1 MSEKQAKIIK
11 IMAIITGATI
21 ISSIS
26 AVIGYVIGY
35 CNGFD
40 KRVDASECKP
50 ARKWYFDI

>member
-1 MSEKQAKIIK
+1 MSEKQAKIVK

-26 AVIGYVIGY
+26 AVVGYAIGY

-40 KRVDASECKP
+40 KRVGASECKP
-50 ARKWYFDI
+50 ARKWYFDR